1 MMAGKSRLLPP
12 ADRISVEKT
21 HVAFQVVRKFP
32 DIEEGSAGAPVSF
45 REEGRQP

>member
-21 HVAFQVVRKFP
+21 HVALQVVRKFP
-32 DIEEGSAGAPVSF
+32 YVEEGSAGAPVAF